1 MDAKQFGLSVLEY
14 FIANIPTILIMTIS
28 MISNF
33 KNIKK
38 EVSMFDSK
46 VLRTENNVVEKVETK
61 VNDLTK
67 MVENRLEKTI
77 DKVDITLEKIGGTVD
92 TFASKISFLENK
104 VEHLFKTNK
113 VAFDLISILISGNG
127 DLVENG
133 IASLII
139 NKMNLTKEELEKY
152 PNLLATDKEVFANAM
167 KEQYV
172 ILGKEN
178 FEKFIY
184 DTLMEIGDY
193 GKEK

>member
-1 MDAKQFGLSVLEY
+1 MNAQEFGLSILEY
-14 FIANIPTILIMTIS
+14 FIANIPTILVLVIS
-28 MISNF
+28 NVSNF
-33 KNIKK
+33 KKINT
-38 EVSMFDSK
+38 EVSLFDSK

-67 MVENRLEKTI
+67 MVENRFEKTI

-92 TFASKISFLENK
+92 TFANKISFLENK

-127 DLVENG
+127 DLVESG

-139 NKMNLTKEELEKY
+139 NKMSLTKEELESY
-152 PNLLATDKEVFANAM
+152 PELIATDKVALANAM

-172 ILGKEN
+172 LLGKEN
-178 FEKFIY
+178 FENL
-184 DTLMEIGDY
+184 LMDALKDIGY
-193 GKEK
+193 GKEN

>member
-1 MDAKQFGLSVLEY
+1 MNAQEFGLSILEY
-14 FIANIPTILIMTIS
+14 FIANIPTILAIAIS
-28 MISNF
+28 MVSNF
-33 KNIKK
+33 KKIKTQ
-38 EVSMFDSK
+38 VSLFDSK

-77 DKVDITLEKIGGTVD
+77 DKVDITLDNIGGTVD
-92 TFASKISFLENK
+92 TFANKISFLENK

-113 VAFDLISILISGNG
+113 AAFDLISILISGNG
-127 DLVENG
+127 DLIESG

-139 NKMNLTKEELEKY
+139 NKMSLTKEELESY
-152 PNLLATDKEVFANAM
+152 PELISTDKVAFANAM

-178 FEKFIY
+178 FENLLM
-184 DTLMEIGDY
+184 DTLKDIGY
-193 GKEK
+193 GKEN

>member
-1 MDAKQFGLSVLEY
+1 MNAQEFGLSILEY
-14 FIANIPTILIMTIS
+14 FIANIPTILVMVIS
-28 MISNF
+28 MVSNF
-33 KNIKK
+33 KKIKT
-38 EVSMFDSK
+38 EVSLFDSK

-77 DKVDITLEKIGGTVD
+77 DKVDITLDKIGGTVD
-92 TFASKISFLENK
+92 TFANKISFLENK

-127 DLVENG
+127 DLVESG

-139 NKMNLTKEELEKY
+139 NKMSLTKEELESY
-152 PNLLATDKEVFANAM
+152 PELIATDKVAFANAM

-172 ILGKEN
+172 LLGKEN
-178 FEKFIY
+178 FENLLM
-184 DTLMEIGDY
+184 DTLKGIGY
-193 GKEK
+193 GKEN

>member
-1 MDAKQFGLSVLEY
+1 MNAQEFGLSILEY
-14 FIANIPTILIMTIS
+14 FIANIPTILVLAIS
-28 MISNF
+28 MVSNLKKIKTEISL
-33 KNIKK
+33 
-38 EVSMFDSK
+38 FDSK

-77 DKVDITLEKIGGTVD
+77 DKVDITLDNIGGTVD
-92 TFASKISFLENK
+92 TFANKISFLENK

-127 DLVENG
+127 DLVESG

-139 NKMNLTKEELEKY
+139 NKMSLTKEELESY
-152 PNLLATDKEVFANAM
+152 PELIATDKVAFANAT

-172 ILGKEN
+172 LLGKEN
-178 FEKFIY
+178 FENL
-184 DTLMEIGDY
+184 LMDALKDIGY
-193 GKEK
+193 GKEN

>member
-1 MDAKQFGLSVLEY
+1 MDAKEFGLSILEY
-14 FIANIPTILIMTIS
+14 FIANIPTILVMVIS
-28 MISNF
+28 MVSNF
-33 KNIKK
+33 KKIKT
-38 EVSMFDSK
+38 EVSLFDSK

-92 TFASKISFLENK
+92 TFANKIGFLENK

-113 VAFDLISILISGNG
+113 VAFDLISILISGNS

-139 NKMNLTKEELEKY
+139 NKMSLTKEELESY
-152 PNLLATDKEVFANAM
+152 PELIATDKVAFANAM

-172 ILGKEN
+172 LLGKEN
-178 FEKFIY
+178 FENLLM
-184 DTLMEIGDY
+184 DTLKDIGY
-193 GKEK
+193 GKEN

>member
-1 MDAKQFGLSVLEY
+1 MNAQEFGLSILEY
-14 FIANIPTILIMTIS
+14 FIANIPTILVLVIS
-28 MISNF
+28 NVSNF
-33 KNIKK
+33 KKINT
-38 EVSMFDSK
+38 EVSLFDSK

-77 DKVDITLEKIGGTVD
+77 DKVDITLDNIGGKVD
-92 TFASKISFLENK
+92 TFANKISFLENK

-127 DLVENG
+127 DLVESG

-139 NKMNLTKEELEKY
+139 NKMSLTKEELESY
-152 PNLLATDKEVFANAM
+152 PELIATDKVAFANAM

-172 ILGKEN
+172 LLGKEN
-178 FEKFIY
+178 FENL
-184 DTLMEIGDY
+184 LMDALKDIGY
-193 GKEK
+193 GKEN

>member
-1 MDAKQFGLSVLEY
+1 MNAQEFGLSVLEY
-14 FIANIPTILIMTIS
+14 FTANIPTILVLVIS
-28 MISNF
+28 MVSNF
-33 KNIKK
+33 KKINTEI
-38 EVSMFDSK
+38 SLFDSK

-77 DKVDITLEKIGGTVD
+77 DKVDITLDKIGGTVD
-92 TFASKISFLENK
+92 NFASKISFLENK

-139 NKMNLTKEELEKY
+139 NKMNLTKEELESY
-152 PNLLATDKEVFANAM
+152 PELIATDKVAFANAM

-172 ILGKEN
+172 LLGKDN
-178 FEKFIY
+178 FENLLI
-184 DTLMEIGDY
+184 DTLKDIGY
-193 GKEK
+193 GEEN

>member
-1 MDAKQFGLSVLEY
+1 MNAQEFGLSILEY
-14 FIANIPTILIMTIS
+14 FIANIPTILVLVIS
-28 MISNF
+28 MVNNF
-33 KNIKK
+33 KKIKT
-38 EVSMFDSK
+38 EVSLFDSK

-77 DKVDITLEKIGGTVD
+77 DKVDITLDNIGGTVD
-92 TFASKISFLENK
+92 TFANKISFLENK

-113 VAFDLISILISGNG
+113 VAFDLISILISGNS

-139 NKMNLTKEELEKY
+139 NKMSLTKEELESY
-152 PNLLATDKEVFANAM
+152 PELIATDKVAFANAM
-167 KEQYV
+167 KEQYI

-178 FEKFIY
+178 FENLLM
-184 DTLMEIGDY
+184 DTLKDIGY
-193 GKEK
+193 GKEN

>member
-1 MDAKQFGLSVLEY
+1 MNAQEFGLSILEY
-14 FIANIPTILIMTIS
+14 FIANIPTILVMVIS
-28 MISNF
+28 MVSNF
-33 KNIKK
+33 KKIKT
-38 EVSMFDSK
+38 EVSLFDSK

-61 VNDLTK
+61 VNDLIK
-67 MVENRLEKTI
+67 MVDDRLEKTI
-77 DKVDITLEKIGGTVD
+77 DKVDITLDKIGGTVD
-92 TFASKISFLENK
+92 TFANKISFLENK

-139 NKMNLTKEELEKY
+139 NKMSLTKKELESY
-152 PNLLATDKEVFANAM
+152 PELIATDKVAFASAM

-172 ILGKEN
+172 LLGKEN
-178 FEKFIY
+178 FENLLM
-184 DTLMEIGDY
+184 DTLKDIGY

>member
-1 MDAKQFGLSVLEY
+1 MNAQEFGLSILEY
-14 FIANIPTILIMTIS
+14 FIANIPTILILVIS
-28 MISNF
+28 MVSNL
-33 KNIKK
+33 KKIKT
-38 EVSMFDSK
+38 EVSLFDLK

-77 DKVDITLEKIGGTVD
+77 DKVDKTLDNIGETVD
-92 TFASKISFLENK
+92 TFANKISFLENK

-113 VAFDLISILISGNG
+113 VAFDLISILISGNS

-139 NKMNLTKEELEKY
+139 NKMSLTKEELESY
-152 PNLLATDKEVFANAM
+152 PELIATDKVAFANAM

-172 ILGKEN
+172 LLGKEN
-178 FEKFIY
+178 FENLLM
-184 DTLMEIGDY
+184 DTLKGIGY
-193 GKEK
+193 GKEN